1 MKVPKPATRPSEAQ
15 LAFCASLGAVTDPG
29 RQAGL
34 FAGLPKELPALTAL
48 FVSNP
53 VAPGIFEGWL
63 QWI

>member
-1 MKVPKPATRPSEAQ
+1 MPATRPSEAQ
-15 LAFCASLGAVTDPG
+15 LARYVSHGAVTDPG
-29 RQAGL
+29 QQAGL
-34 FAGLPKELPALTAL
+34 FARMPKEPPARSAL